1 MAEQKVSLNLLGLP
15 ISLRFKR
22 MKYARIRI
30 NKDCEISVSV
40 PRSYTAAQAKDF
52 ILKHESWIRQ
62 TLERLRS
69 KLLAS
74 DQVRI
79 LGKIYKLK
87 FSREVELGT
96 NCGADESLGES
107 GARDC
112 VNWANGDAGDDAG
125 GVNSAHLQS
134 SAGISGSGGDGDDVS
149 GSANNAMGDMGD
161 GACGGTGSEILKFHS
176 GERTSQSS
184 AAGENLKFDLPGNAA
199 QGLAQQSEMRQG
211 GGFINIAVQNG
222 AADADL
228 KFNLARE
235 DASLE
240 GGENLK
246 FNPNALG
253 ARGQNLNRDGAQNLA
268 GEEFFK
274 SSRIQT
280 EALEQNGGEQSCS
293 ENLKFHLGGRV
304 PQSND
309 ASKFNSAS
317 SGEILKFD
325 PAAKGEILKFKPIAG
340 DGISNFKPAVSGEIS
355 NFSSVV
361 GEGIPLMS
369 ERISKSAS
377 KNVPQN
383 VAQSAQAADIERDEP
398 DFTIKNFIQSS
409 KFKDKIFVSGGAIF
423 CESEGEFAAF
433 KKAFALE
440 LYLRYI
446 EKFSPRIGRKIAR
459 VRVRTMQ
466 TRWGSCNHA
475 KGYLNFS
482 LSLIERDPR
491 FVEYVVLHEL
501 AHLIHANH
509 GADFYAL
516 IAQIMP
522 DFRERIKLGK
532 G

>member
-30 NKDCEISVSV
+30 SKDCEISVSV

-62 TLERLRS
+62 TLARLRS

-87 FSREVELGT
+87 FSREAELGT
-96 NCGADESLGES
+96 NCGASEVSNDSARSCVDDGASS
-107 GARDC
+107 GA
-112 VNWANGDAGDDAG
+112 G
-125 GVNSAHLQS
+125 GANSAHLQS
-134 SAGISGSGGDGDDVS
+134 GADISDGGDVS
-149 GSANNAMGDMGD
+149 GSANNGG
-161 GACGGTGSEILKFHS
+161 GACGGTGSGILKFHS
-176 GERTSQSS
+176 GERTSQSG
-184 AAGENLKFDLPGNAA
+184 AAGEDLKFNLPVDAA
-199 QGLAQQSEMRQG
+199 QGLAQQGKIRQS
-211 GGFINIAVQNG
+211 GGFIDTASQNG
-222 AADADL
+222 VADADL
-228 KFNLARE
+228 EFNLAQE
-235 DASLE
+235 SLSLE
-240 GGENLK
+240 SSKNFK
-246 FNPNALG
+246 FNPNTLG
-253 ARGQNLNRDGAQNLA
+253 TRGQNLNCDSAQNLA
-268 GEEFFK
+268 GEGFLK
-274 SSRIQT
+274 SSRIRT
-280 EALEQNGGEQSCS
+280 EELEQNGGEQSCG
-293 ENLKFHLGGRV
+293 K
-304 PQSND
+304 
-309 ASKFNSAS
+309 
-317 SGEILKFD
+317 ILKFN
-325 PAAKGEILKFKPIAG
+325 PAARDGIVKFKPVAGEEILKFKPAE
-340 DGISNFKPAVSGEIS
+340 SGEIS
-355 NFSSVV
+355 NFSFNTS
-361 GEGIPLMS
+361 EEIPLIS
-369 ERISKSAS
+369 EKISKSAS
-377 KNVPQN
+377 ENVPQN
-383 VAQSAQAADIERDEP
+383 VAQSAQAVAIEHDEP

-423 CESEGEFAAF
+423 CESEGEFAVF

-459 VRVRTMQ
+459 VRVRKMQ

-522 DFRERIKLGK
+522 DFRARIKLGK

>member
-1 MAEQKVSLNLLGLP
+1 MAEQKVSLNLLDLP

-30 NKDCEISVSV
+30 NKECEISVSV

-62 TLERLRS
+62 TLARLRS

-74 DQVRI
+74 DEVRI

-96 NCGADESLGES
+96 NCGASKNLGD
-107 GARDC
+107 GDAQGC
-112 VNWANGDAGDDAG
+112 VNWANGDASSGAG

-134 SAGISGSGGDGDDVS
+134 SAGISGSGGDVR
-149 GSANNAMGDMGD
+149 GSANNGTGGMNY
-161 GACGGTGSEILKFHS
+161 GAGGGTASEILKFHS
-176 GERTSQSS
+176 GGHTSQNG
-184 AAGENLKFDLPGNAA
+184 AASENLKFNLPVDAA
-199 QGLAQQSEMRQG
+199 QGLAQQSKVRQSG
-211 GGFINIAVQNG
+211 VFIDTAEQNV
-222 AADADL
+222 
-228 KFNLARE
+228 FE
-235 DASLE
+235 QSC
-240 GGENLK
+240 GENLK
-246 FNPNALG
+246 LHSDGCAP
-253 ARGQNLNRDGAQNLA
+253 QNDDA
-268 GEEFFK
+268 G
-274 SSRIQT
+274 
-280 EALEQNGGEQSCS
+280 
-293 ENLKFHLGGRV
+293 
-304 PQSND
+304 
-309 ASKFNSAS
+309 KFNSTS
-317 SGEILKFD
+317 SGEISKFN
-325 PAAKGEILKFKPIAG
+325 PAARDEISKFKPA
-340 DGISNFKPAVSGEIS
+340 ASGEIS
-355 NFSSVV
+355 NFSSVAS
-361 GEGIPLMS
+361 EEIPLMS
-369 ERISKSAS
+369 EKISKSAS
-377 KNVPQN
+377 ENVPQN
-383 VAQSAQAADIERDEP
+383 VAQSAQAAERDEP

-409 KFKDKIFVSGGAIF
+409 KFKDKIFVSEGAIF

-459 VRVRTMQ
+459 VRVRKMQ

-501 AHLIHANH
+501 AHLVHANH

-516 IAQIMP
+516 ITQIMP
-522 DFRERIKLGK
+522 DFRARIKLGK

>member
-30 NKDCEISVSV
+30 SKDCEISVSV

-74 DQVRI
+74 DEVRI

-87 FSREVELGT
+87 FSREAELNA
-96 NCGADESLGES
+96 NCGANEVLCNDS
-107 GARDC
+107 ARSRAD
-112 VNWANGDAGDDAG
+112 DDASDG
-125 GVNSAHLQS
+125 A
-134 SAGISGSGGDGDDVS
+134 GGDGGDVG
-149 GSANNAMGDMGD
+149 GSANNSTGGMGD
-161 GACGGTGSEILKFHS
+161 GAGGGAGSGISKFHS
-176 GERTSQSS
+176 GGHTSQSDTAS
-184 AAGENLKFDLPGNAA
+184 EDLKFNLPGDAA
-199 QGLAQQSEMRQG
+199 QGLSQQSEMRQSG
-211 GGFINIAVQNG
+211 VFINTAAQNG

-228 KFNLARE
+228 EFNLARE

-253 ARGQNLNRDGAQNLA
+253 ARGQNLNRGGAQNLA

-274 SSRIQT
+274 SSSIQT
-280 EALEQNGGEQSCS
+280 EVLEQNGVEQS
-293 ENLKFHLGGRV
+293 R
-304 PQSND
+304 
-309 ASKFNSAS
+309 
-317 SGEILKFD
+317 GEILKFHSGGCAPQSSNTGKFNSTSSGKNFKFD
-325 PAAKGEILKFKPIAG
+325 PVARDGILKFKPVTG
-340 DGISNFKPAVSGEIS
+340 EGISKFKPAASGKIL

-361 GEGIPLMS
+361 GEGISVVS
-369 ERISKSAS
+369 EEISKSAS
-377 KNVPQN
+377 ENVPRN
-383 VAQSAQAADIERDEP
+383 VAQGAQAAERDEP

-409 KFKDKIFVSGGAIF
+409 KFKDKIFMSRDAIF
-423 CESEGEFAAF
+423 CESESEFAAF

-440 LYLRYI
+440 LYLHYI
-446 EKFSPRIGRKIAR
+446 AKFSPRIGRKIAR
-459 VRVRTMQ
+459 VRVRKMQ

-522 DFRERIKLGK
+522 DFRTRIKLGK

>member
-30 NKDCEISVSV
+30 NKECEISVSV

-62 TLERLRS
+62 TLARLRS

-87 FSREVELGT
+87 FSREAELGT
-96 NCGADESLGES
+96 NCSANKNLG
-107 GARDC
+107 D
-112 VNWANGDAGDDAG
+112 GDAQGCVG
-125 GVNSAHLQS
+125 SGVNLAHLQS
-134 SAGISGSGGDGDDVS
+134 GAGMGGSGINGGDVS
-149 GSANNAMGDMGD
+149 GSANNATGGMGD

-176 GERTSQSS
+176 GERTSQSG
-184 AAGENLKFDLPGNAA
+184 AAGEDLKFDLLDDAV
-199 QGLAQQSEMRQG
+199 QWLSQQNKIRQS
-211 GGFINIAVQNG
+211 GGFIDTA
-222 AADADL
+222 
-228 KFNLARE
+228 
-235 DASLE
+235 
-240 GGENLK
+240 
-246 FNPNALG
+246 
-253 ARGQNLNRDGAQNLA
+253 AQNV
-268 GEEFFK
+268 F
-274 SSRIQT
+274 
-280 EALEQNGGEQSCS
+280 EQSCG
-293 ENLKFHLGGRV
+293 EILKFHSSRRA
-304 PQSND
+304 PQSRD
-309 ASKFNSAS
+309 AGKFNSAA

-325 PAAKGEILKFKPIAG
+325 PAAGDEISKFKPVAGEEILK
-340 DGISNFKPAVSGEIS
+340 FKPAVSGEIS
-355 NFSSVV
+355 NFSFDT
-361 GEGIPLMS
+361 GEEIPLMS
-369 ERISKSAS
+369 EKISKSAS
-377 KNVPQN
+377 ENVPQN
-383 VAQSAQAADIERDEP
+383 VAQSAQAAERDEP

-409 KFKDKIFVSGGAIF
+409 KFKDKIFVSEGAIF

-459 VRVRTMQ
+459 VRVRKMH

-482 LSLIERDPR
+482 LSLIERDSR

-522 DFRERIKLGK
+522 DFRARIKLGK

>member
-30 NKDCEISVSV
+30 SKDCEISVSV

-62 TLERLRS
+62 TLARLRS

-87 FSREVELGT
+87 FSREAELGT
-96 NCGADESLGES
+96 NCGADESLGDSSVRGCVGS
-107 GARDC
+107 G
-112 VNWANGDAGDDAG
+112 VSHVSG

-134 SAGISGSGGDGDDVS
+134 GAGISDGGDVS
-149 GSANNAMGDMGD
+149 GSANNGTGGMNY
-161 GACGGTGSEILKFHS
+161 GAGGGTASEILKFHS
-176 GERTSQSS
+176 GGHTS
-184 AAGENLKFDLPGNAA
+184 
-199 QGLAQQSEMRQG
+199 
-211 GGFINIAVQNG
+211 QNG
-222 AADADL
+222 AAGEDL
-228 KFNLARE
+228 KFNLAQE
-235 DASLE
+235 SLSLE
-240 GGENLK
+240 SSKNFK

-253 ARGQNLNRDGAQNLA
+253 ARGQNLNRDGAQNLT

-274 SSRIQT
+274 SSCIRT
-280 EALEQNGGEQSCS
+280 EALEQNGGEQSCG
-293 ENLKFHLGGRV
+293 ENLKFHSDGCV
-304 PQSND
+304 SQSSNVG
-309 ASKFNSAS
+309 KFNSAS

-325 PAAKGEILKFKPIAG
+325 PAARDEILKFKPAE
-340 DGISNFKPAVSGEIS
+340 NGEIS
-355 NFSSVV
+355 NFSSAAS
-361 GEGIPLMS
+361 EEIPLMS
-369 ERISKSAS
+369 EKISKSA
-377 KNVPQN
+377 NENAPQN
-383 VAQSAQAADIERDEP
+383 VAQSAQAEECYEP
-398 DFTIKNFIQSS
+398 NFTIKNFIQSS
-409 KFKDKIFVSGGAIF
+409 KFKDKIFMSRDVIF

-459 VRVRTMQ
+459 VRVRKMQ

-482 LSLIERDPR
+482 LSLIERDRR

-516 IAQIMP
+516 IAKIMP
-522 DFRERIKLGK
+522 DFKARIKLGT

>member
-30 NKDCEISVSV
+30 NKECEISVSV
-40 PRSYTAAQAKDF
+40 PRSYTAAQAENF
-52 ILKHESWIRQ
+52 ILKHESWILQ

-87 FSREVELGT
+87 FSREAELGT
-96 NCGADESLGES
+96 NCGANENLGDS
-107 GARDC
+107 GA
-112 VNWANGDAGDDAG
+112 G
-125 GVNSAHLQS
+125 GANSAHLQS
-134 SAGISGSGGDGDDVS
+134 GASIGGSGDDVR
-149 GSANNAMGDMGD
+149 GSANNGTGGMND

-176 GERTSQSS
+176 GERTSQSN
-184 AAGENLKFDLPGNAA
+184 AAGEDLKFNLHGDAV
-199 QGLAQQSEMRQG
+199 QGLAQQSEVRQS
-211 GGFINIAVQNG
+211 GGFI
-222 AADADL
+222 DT
-228 KFNLARE
+228 
-235 DASLE
+235 AS
-240 GGENLK
+240 
-246 FNPNALG
+246 
-253 ARGQNLNRDGAQNLA
+253 
-268 GEEFFK
+268 
-274 SSRIQT
+274 
-280 EALEQNGGEQSCS
+280 QSVRKQS
-293 ENLKFHLGGRV
+293 YGKNLKFHSDGCV
-304 PQSND
+304 SQSSD
-309 ASKFNSAS
+309 AGKFNSAS

-340 DGISNFKPAVSGEIS
+340 EGISKFRPAESGEIS

-361 GEGIPLMS
+361 SEEISVSGEK
-369 ERISKSAS
+369 ISKSAS
-377 KNVPQN
+377 ENVPQN
-383 VAQSAQAADIERDEP
+383 VAQSTQAAEIERDEP
-398 DFTIKNFIQSS
+398 NFTIKNFIQSS

-423 CESEGEFAAF
+423 CESESEFAAF

-440 LYLRYI
+440 LYLRHI

-459 VRVRTMQ
+459 VRVRKMQ

-482 LSLIERDPR
+482 LSLIERDRR
-491 FVEYVVLHEL
+491 FIEYVVLHEL

-522 DFRERIKLGK
+522 DFRARIKLGK

>member
-30 NKDCEISVSV
+30 SKDCEISVSV

-62 TLERLRS
+62 TLERLQS

-87 FSREVELGT
+87 FSREVGLGT
-96 NCGADESLGES
+96 NCGADESLGDS
-107 GARDC
+107 SARGC
-112 VNWANGDAGDDAG
+112 VNWANGDASSGAG

-134 SAGISGSGGDGDDVS
+134 GTNISSSGVDVS

-161 GACGGTGSEILKFHS
+161 GACGGTGSEISKFHS
-176 GERTSQSS
+176 GGRTSQSGT
-184 AAGENLKFDLPGNAA
+184 AGENLKFDLPGDAA

-211 GGFINIAVQNG
+211 VGFINTAAQNI
-222 AADADL
+222 
-228 KFNLARE
+228 FE
-235 DASLE
+235 QSY
-240 GGENLK
+240 GENLK
-246 FNPNALG
+246 FHS
-253 ARGQNLNRDGAQNLA
+253 D
-268 GEEFFK
+268 
-274 SSRIQT
+274 
-280 EALEQNGGEQSCS
+280 
-293 ENLKFHLGGRV
+293 GRV
-304 PQSND
+304 SQSSD
-309 ASKFNSAS
+309 AGKFNFAA

-325 PAAKGEILKFKPIAG
+325 PTARGGNLKFKPVAG
-340 DGISNFKPAVSGEIS
+340 EGISKFKPAESGEIL
-355 NFSSVV
+355 NFNSVV
-361 GEGIPLMS
+361 GEGISVVS
-369 ERISKSAS
+369 EEISKAAS
-377 KNVPQN
+377 ENVPQN

-398 DFTIKNFIQSS
+398 DFIIKNFIQSS
-409 KFKDKIFVSGGAIF
+409 KFKDKIFMSRDAIF

-446 EKFSPRIGRKIAR
+446 AKFSPRIGRKIAR
-459 VRVRTMQ
+459 VRVRKMQ

-522 DFRERIKLGK
+522 DFRARIKLGK

>member
-30 NKDCEISVSV
+30 SKDCEISVSV
-40 PRSYTAAQAKDF
+40 PHSYTAAQAKDF

-79 LGKIYKLK
+79 LGKIYNLK
-87 FSREVELGT
+87 FSREAELGT
-96 NCGADESLGES
+96 NCGANENLDNG
-107 GARDC
+107 GTQGC
-112 VNWANGDAGDDAG
+112 VG
-125 GVNSAHLQS
+125 S
-134 SAGISGSGGDGDDVS
+134 SGGDG
-149 GSANNAMGDMGD
+149 G
-161 GACGGTGSEILKFHS
+161 GACGGANNTIGSMNDDADGDMGGEILKFHS

-184 AAGENLKFDLPGNAA
+184 VVGDNLKFNLPDNAA
-199 QGLAQQSEMRQG
+199 QGLAQQSKMRQS
-211 GGFINIAVQNG
+211 GGFINTAAQNG

-228 KFNLARE
+228 EFNLARE

-246 FNPNALG
+246 FHSNALG
-253 ARGQNLNRDGAQNLA
+253 ARGQNLNRSGAQNLA
-268 GEEFFK
+268 GDGFFK
-274 SSRIQT
+274 SSRIRT
-280 EALEQNGGEQSCS
+280 EALEQNGVEQSCG
-293 ENLKFHLGGRV
+293 EILKFHSGGCV
-304 PQSND
+304 SQSSD
-309 ASKFNSAS
+309 AGKFNSAS
-317 SGEILKFD
+317 SDEILKFN
-325 PAAKGEILKFKPIAG
+325 PAARDGILKFKPIAG
-340 DGISNFKPAVSGEIS
+340 EGISNFKPFASGEIL

-361 GEGIPLMS
+361 GEGIS
-369 ERISKSAS
+369 VVGEEISKAAS
-377 KNVPQN
+377 ENVPQN
-383 VAQSAQAADIERDEP
+383 VAQSAQAAECDEP

-409 KFKDKIFVSGGAIF
+409 KFKDKIFMSRDAIF
-423 CESEGEFAAF
+423 CESEGEFATF

-440 LYLRYI
+440 IYLRYI
-446 EKFSPRIGRKIAR
+446 AKFSPRIGRKIAR
-459 VRVRTMQ
+459 VRVRKMQ

-522 DFRERIKLGK
+522 DFRARIKLGK

>member
-30 NKDCEISVSV
+30 SKDCEISVSV
-40 PRSYTAAQAKDF
+40 PRSYTAAQAESF

-87 FSREVELGT
+87 FSREGGLGT
-96 NCGADESLGES
+96 NCGASKVLCNDSAQS
-107 GARDC
+107 R
-112 VNWANGDAGDDAG
+112 VNDDASNDAG

-134 SAGISGSGGDGDDVS
+134 GADISGSGVNVS
-149 GSANNAMGDMGD
+149 GNANNAAGGMND
-161 GACGGTGSEILKFHS
+161 GAGGAMESEILKFHS
-176 GERTSQSS
+176 GGRTLQSD
-184 AAGENLKFDLPGNAA
+184 AASENLKFNLPGDAA
-199 QGLAQQSEMRQG
+199 QGLAQQSEMRQS
-211 GGFINIAVQNG
+211 GGFIDTGSQNVRKQSCG
-222 AADADL
+222 EIL
-228 KFNLARE
+228 KFN
-235 DASLE
+235 S
-240 GGENLK
+240 
-246 FNPNALG
+246 
-253 ARGQNLNRDGAQNLA
+253 DGY
-268 GEEFFK
+268 
-274 SSRIQT
+274 I
-280 EALEQNGGEQSCS
+280 
-293 ENLKFHLGGRV
+293 
-304 PQSND
+304 PQSSD
-309 ASKFNSAS
+309 AGKFNSAAS
-317 SGEILKFD
+317 REILKFD
-325 PAAKGEILKFKPIAG
+325 PATKGEILKFKLIAG
-340 DGISNFKPAVSGEIS
+340 EEISNFRPAASGEIS
-355 NFSSVV
+355 NFSSVAS
-361 GEGIPLMS
+361 EEIPLMS
-369 ERISKSAS
+369 EKISKSAS
-377 KNVPQN
+377 ENVPQN
-383 VAQSAQAADIERDEP
+383 VAQSAQAEEPDEP

-409 KFKDKIFVSGGAIF
+409 KFKDKIFMSRDVIF

-446 EKFSPRIGRKIAR
+446 EKFSPRIDRKIAR
-459 VRVRTMQ
+459 VRVRKMQ

-482 LSLIERDPR
+482 LSLIERDRR

-522 DFRERIKLGK
+522 DFRARIKLGK

>member
-30 NKDCEISVSV
+30 SKDCEISVSV

-62 TLERLRS
+62 TLARLQS

-74 DQVRI
+74 DEVRI

-87 FSREVELGT
+87 FSREVGLGA
-96 NCGADESLGES
+96 NCGANKNLDNG
-107 GARDC
+107 GAGGGVD
-112 VNWANGDAGDDAG
+112 DDANSHTG
-125 GVNSAHLQS
+125 SVNSAHLQS
-134 SAGISGSGGDGDDVS
+134 GAGISGNGVDGSDVS
-149 GSANNAMGDMGD
+149 GSANNSMGGMND
-161 GACGGTGSEILKFHS
+161 GADGAAGNEILKFHS
-176 GERTSQSS
+176 GGHTSQSG
-184 AAGENLKFDLPGNAA
+184 AASENLKFDLPGDAA
-199 QGLAQQSEMRQG
+199 QGLAQQSAMRQSG
-211 GGFINIAVQNG
+211 GLVDV
-222 AADADL
+222 AAQKGD
-228 KFNLARE
+228 
-235 DASLE
+235 
-240 GGENLK
+240 
-246 FNPNALG
+246 
-253 ARGQNLNRDGAQNLA
+253 
-268 GEEFFK
+268 
-274 SSRIQT
+274 
-280 EALEQNGGEQSCS
+280 EQSCG
-293 ENLKFHLGGRV
+293 EILKFHSSGCAPQGG
-304 PQSND
+304 D
-309 ASKFNSAS
+309 TGKFNSAS
-317 SGEILKFD
+317 SGEILKFN
-325 PAAKGEILKFKPIAG
+325 PAAREGILKFKPIAG
-340 DGISNFKPAVSGEIS
+340 EEISNFKPAASGEIL

-361 GEGIPLMS
+361 GEKISVAS
-369 ERISKSAS
+369 EISKSAS
-377 KNVPQN
+377 ENALQN
-383 VAQSAQAADIERDEP
+383 VAQGAQAAERDEP
-398 DFTIKNFIQSS
+398 NFTIKNFIQSS

-459 VRVRTMQ
+459 VRVRKMQ

-482 LSLIERDPR
+482 LSLIERDLR

-522 DFRERIKLGK
+522 DFRARIKLSK

>member
-30 NKDCEISVSV
+30 SKDCEISVSV

-62 TLERLRS
+62 TLERLQS

-96 NCGADESLGES
+96 NCGANESLGDS
-107 GARDC
+107 SVRDC
-112 VNWANGDAGDDAG
+112 VGSSVSRARG
-125 GVNSAHLQS
+125 GINLAHLQS
-134 SAGISGSGGDGDDVS
+134 GAGISSSGGDGRNVR
-149 GSANNAMGDMGD
+149 GSANNAVGGMDD
-161 GACGGTGSEILKFHS
+161 GADGGTASEILKFHS
-176 GERTSQSS
+176 GERTSQSG
-184 AAGENLKFDLPGNAA
+184 AAGENLKFNLPDDVA

-211 GGFINIAVQNG
+211 GGFINTAAQNV
-222 AADADL
+222 
-228 KFNLARE
+228 FE
-235 DASLE
+235 QSC
-240 GGENLK
+240 GENLK
-246 FNPNALG
+246 FQSDGCAP
-253 ARGQNLNRDGAQNLA
+253 QNDDA
-268 GEEFFK
+268 G
-274 SSRIQT
+274 
-280 EALEQNGGEQSCS
+280 
-293 ENLKFHLGGRV
+293 
-304 PQSND
+304 
-309 ASKFNSAS
+309 KFNSTS
-317 SGEILKFD
+317 SDEILKFN
-325 PAAKGEILKFKPIAG
+325 PAARDGISKFKPVAG
-340 DGISNFKPAVSGEIS
+340 EGISNFKPAASGEIS
-355 NFSSVV
+355 NFSSVA
-361 GEGIPLMS
+361 GEEISVAS
-369 ERISKSAS
+369 EKISKSAS
-377 KNVPQN
+377 ENAPQN
-383 VAQSAQAADIERDEP
+383 VAQSAQAAERDEP

-409 KFKDKIFVSGGAIF
+409 KFKDKIFVSEGTIF
-423 CESEGEFAAF
+423 CESESEFAAF

-446 EKFSPRIGRKIAR
+446 AKLSPQIGRKIAR
-459 VRVRTMQ
+459 VRVRKMQ

-522 DFRERIKLGK
+522 DFRARIKLGK

>member
-30 NKDCEISVSV
+30 SKDCEISVSV

-62 TLERLRS
+62 TLTRLRS

-112 VNWANGDAGDDAG
+112 VDDDASSGAG

-134 SAGISGSGGDGDDVS
+134 GAGISGSGGDGGDVG
-149 GSANNAMGDMGD
+149 GSA
-161 GACGGTGSEILKFHS
+161 GSEILKFHP
-176 GERTSQSS
+176 GERTSQSG
-184 AAGENLKFDLPGNAA
+184 AAGEDLKFDLPDDAA
-199 QGLAQQSEMRQG
+199 QGLAQQSKIRQG
-211 GGFINIAVQNG
+211 GGFINTAAQNV
-222 AADADL
+222 
-228 KFNLARE
+228 FE
-235 DASLE
+235 QSC
-240 GGENLK
+240 GENLK
-246 FNPNALG
+246 FHSNALG

-268 GEEFFK
+268 GEGFLK
-274 SSRIQT
+274 SSCIQT
-280 EALEQNGGEQSCS
+280 EALEQNGVEQSCG
-293 ENLKFHLGGRV
+293 ENLKF
-304 PQSND
+304 N
-309 ASKFNSAS
+309 
-317 SGEILKFD
+317 
-325 PAAKGEILKFKPIAG
+325 PAAGDGILKFKP
-340 DGISNFKPAVSGEIS
+340 AV
-355 NFSSVV
+355 N
-361 GEGIPLMS
+361 EGT
-369 ERISKSAS
+369 SKSAS
-377 KNVPQN
+377 ENVSQN
-383 VAQSAQAADIERDEP
+383 VAQGAQAAERDEP

-409 KFKDKIFVSGGAIF
+409 KFKDKIFMSRDVIF

-446 EKFSPRIGRKIAR
+446 EKFSPRIDRKIAR
-459 VRVRTMQ
+459 VRVRKMQ

-522 DFRERIKLGK
+522 DFRARIKLGK

>member
-30 NKDCEISVSV
+30 SKDCEISVSV

-62 TLERLRS
+62 TLARLRS

-74 DQVRI
+74 DEIRI

-87 FSREVELGT
+87 FSREVALGT
-96 NCGADESLGES
+96 NCGASKNLGD
-107 GARDC
+107 GGVQGC
-112 VNWANGDAGDDAG
+112 VDDDASDGAG

-134 SAGISGSGGDGDDVS
+134 GAGGVNSAHLQSGADISGSGGDVS
-149 GSANNAMGDMGD
+149 GSANNATGGMNDGADGDMG
-161 GACGGTGSEILKFHS
+161 GEILKFHS

-184 AAGENLKFDLPGNAA
+184 AAGEDLKFDLPDDAA
-199 QGLAQQSEMRQG
+199 QGLAQQSAMRQSS
-211 GGFINIAVQNG
+211 GFIDTA
-222 AADADL
+222 
-228 KFNLARE
+228 
-235 DASLE
+235 
-240 GGENLK
+240 
-246 FNPNALG
+246 
-253 ARGQNLNRDGAQNLA
+253 AQNV
-268 GEEFFK
+268 F
-274 SSRIQT
+274 
-280 EALEQNGGEQSCS
+280 EQSCG
-293 ENLKFHLGGRV
+293 EIFKFHSDGCA
-304 PQSND
+304 PQSDD
-309 ASKFNSAS
+309 AGKFNSAA
-317 SGEILKFD
+317 SGEILKFN
-325 PAAKGEILKFKPIAG
+325 PAAGDEISKFKPVAGEEILK
-340 DGISNFKPAVSGEIS
+340 FKPAVSGEIS
-355 NFSSVV
+355 NFSFDTS
-361 GEGIPLMS
+361 EEIPLMS
-369 ERISKSAS
+369 EKISKSAS
-377 KNVPQN
+377 ENVPQN
-383 VAQSAQAADIERDEP
+383 VAQSAQAAERDEP
-398 DFTIKNFIQSS
+398 DFTIKNFIRSS
-409 KFKDKIFVSGGAIF
+409 KFKDKIFMSRGVIF

-446 EKFSPRIGRKIAR
+446 AKFSPRIGRKIAR
-459 VRVRTMQ
+459 VRVRKMQ

-522 DFRERIKLGK
+522 DFRARIKLGK

>member
-1 MAEQKVSLNLLGLP
+1 MAEQKVSLNLLDLP

-30 NKDCEISVSV
+30 SKDCEISVSV

-52 ILKHESWIRQ
+52 ILKHESWIRR
-62 TLERLRS
+62 TLARLRS

-87 FSREVELGT
+87 FSREAELDA
-96 NCGADESLGES
+96 NCGANKNLDNG
-107 GARDC
+107 GTQGC
-112 VNWANGDAGDDAG
+112 VNWANGDANSDAS

-134 SAGISGSGGDGDDVS
+134 GAGIGGSGGDAS
-149 GSANNAMGDMGD
+149 SSANNGTGGMNY
-161 GACGGTGSEILKFHS
+161 GAGGGTASEILKFHS
-176 GERTSQSS
+176 GEHTSQSG
-184 AAGENLKFDLPGNAA
+184 AAGEDLKFNLPDDAA
-199 QGLAQQSEMRQG
+199 QGLAQQSKVRQSG
-211 GGFINIAVQNG
+211 EFINTA
-222 AADADL
+222 
-228 KFNLARE
+228 
-235 DASLE
+235 
-240 GGENLK
+240 
-246 FNPNALG
+246 
-253 ARGQNLNRDGAQNLA
+253 AQNVC
-268 GEEFFK
+268 
-274 SSRIQT
+274 
-280 EALEQNGGEQSCS
+280 EQSY
-293 ENLKFHLGGRV
+293 
-304 PQSND
+304 
-309 ASKFNSAS
+309 
-317 SGEILKFD
+317 GEILKFN
-325 PAAKGEILKFKPIAG
+325 PAAGDEISKFKPAA
-340 DGISNFKPAVSGEIS
+340 NGEIS
-355 NFSSVV
+355 NFDSVV
-361 GEGIPLMS
+361 GEGISVAS
-369 ERISKSAS
+369 EKTSKSAS
-377 KNVPQN
+377 ENAPQN
-383 VAQSAQAADIERDEP
+383 VAQSAQAAERDEP

-446 EKFSPRIGRKIAR
+446 AKFSPRIGRKIAR
-459 VRVRTMQ
+459 VRVRKMQ

-491 FVEYVVLHEL
+491 FVEYVVMHEL

-516 IAQIMP
+516 IAQIMS
-522 DFRERIKLGK
+522 DFRARIKLGK

>member
-30 NKDCEISVSV
+30 SKDCEISVSV

-87 FSREVELGT
+87 FNREAELGT
-96 NCGADESLGES
+96 NCGASKNLDDG

-112 VNWANGDAGDDAG
+112 VGSGVSHVRGGAG

-134 SAGISGSGGDGDDVS
+134 GADISGSGVNGGDVS
-149 GSANNAMGDMGD
+149 GSA
-161 GACGGTGSEILKFHS
+161 GSEILKFHP
-176 GERTSQSS
+176 GERTSQSDTAS
-184 AAGENLKFDLPGNAA
+184 EDLKFNLPGDAA

-211 GGFINIAVQNG
+211 VGFINTA
-222 AADADL
+222 
-228 KFNLARE
+228 
-235 DASLE
+235 
-240 GGENLK
+240 
-246 FNPNALG
+246 
-253 ARGQNLNRDGAQNLA
+253 AQNV
-268 GEEFFK
+268 F
-274 SSRIQT
+274 
-280 EALEQNGGEQSCS
+280 EQSCG
-293 ENLKFHLGGRV
+293 EIFKFHSDGCA
-304 PQSND
+304 PQND
-309 ASKFNSAS
+309 DAGKFNSTS

-325 PAAKGEILKFKPIAG
+325 PAA
-340 DGISNFKPAVSGEIS
+340 SGEIS
-355 NFSSVV
+355 NFSSAVS
-361 GEGIPLMS
+361 EEIPLMS
-369 ERISKSAS
+369 EKISKSAS
-377 KNVPQN
+377 ENVPQN
-383 VAQSAQAADIERDEP
+383 VAQSTQAAEIERDEP

-409 KFKDKIFVSGGAIF
+409 KFKDKIFVSEGAIF

-459 VRVRTMQ
+459 VRVRKMH

-482 LSLIERDPR
+482 LSLIERDSR

-522 DFRERIKLGK
+522 DFRARIKLGK

>member
-30 NKDCEISVSV
+30 SKDCEISVSV
-40 PRSYTAAQAKDF
+40 PRSYTAAQAENF
-52 ILKHESWIRQ
+52 ILKHESWILQ
-62 TLERLRS
+62 TLERLQS

-96 NCGADESLGES
+96 NCDADESLGDS
-107 GARDC
+107 SVRGC
-112 VNWANGDAGDDAG
+112 VNWANGDASSGTG

-134 SAGISGSGGDGDDVS
+134 GTDISGNGVNVDGN
-149 GSANNAMGDMGD
+149 ANNAAGGMNN
-161 GACGGTGSEILKFHS
+161 GAGGGAGSEILKFHS
-176 GERTSQSS
+176 GEHTSQSG
-184 AAGENLKFDLPGNAA
+184 AADEDFKFDLPDDAA
-199 QGLAQQSEMRQG
+199 QGLAQQSEMRQSS
-211 GGFINIAVQNG
+211 GFIDTAAQNG

-235 DASLE
+235 DANLE
-240 GGENLK
+240 SGEILK

-253 ARGQNLNRDGAQNLA
+253 TRGQNLNRGGAQNLA
-268 GEEFFK
+268 GDGFFK
-274 SSRIQT
+274 SSHIRT
-280 EALEQNGGEQSCS
+280 EALEQNGGGLVDAAAQNVFKQSCG
-293 ENLKFHLGGRV
+293 ENLKFHSDGCI
-304 PQSND
+304 PQSSD
-309 ASKFNSAS
+309 AGKFNSAS
-317 SGEILKFD
+317 SD
-325 PAAKGEILKFKPIAG
+325 EILKFKPIAG
-340 DGISNFKPAVSGEIS
+340 EGISVAREK
-355 NFSSVV
+355 
-361 GEGIPLMS
+361 
-369 ERISKSAS
+369 ISKSAS
-377 KNVPQN
+377 ENVPQN
-383 VAQSAQAADIERDEP
+383 VAQGAQAAEHDEP

-409 KFKDKIFVSGGAIF
+409 KFKDKIFMSQDAIF

-440 LYLRYI
+440 LYLHYI
-446 EKFSPRIGRKIAR
+446 SKLSPRIGRKIAR
-459 VRVRTMQ
+459 VRVRKMQ

-522 DFRERIKLGK
+522 DFRARIKLGK

>member
-30 NKDCEISVSV
+30 NKECEISVSV
-40 PRSYTAAQAKDF
+40 PRSYTVTQAKDF

-62 TLERLRS
+62 TLARLRS

-87 FSREVELGT
+87 FSREAELDA
-96 NCGADESLGES
+96 NCGANKNLDNG
-107 GARDC
+107 GTQGC
-112 VNWANGDAGDDAG
+112 TNWANGDANSGAG

-134 SAGISGSGGDGDDVS
+134 GAGSDVS
-149 GSANNAMGDMGD
+149 GSANNGAGGMND
-161 GACGGTGSEILKFHS
+161 GAGSEILKFHS
-176 GERTSQSS
+176 GECASQNGTASD
-184 AAGENLKFDLPGNAA
+184 NLKFNLPDDAA
-199 QGLAQQSEMRQG
+199 QGLAQQSAMRQS
-211 GGFINIAVQNG
+211 GGFINTATQNV
-222 AADADL
+222 
-228 KFNLARE
+228 R
-235 DASLE
+235 
-240 GGENLK
+240 
-246 FNPNALG
+246 
-253 ARGQNLNRDGAQNLA
+253 
-268 GEEFFK
+268 
-274 SSRIQT
+274 
-280 EALEQNGGEQSCS
+280 EQSCG
-293 ENLKFHLGGRV
+293 EILKFHSDGCA
-304 PQSND
+304 PQSDD
-309 ASKFNSAS
+309 AGKFNSTAR
-317 SGEILKFD
+317 GGILKFD
-325 PAAKGEILKFKPIAG
+325 PAAGDEISKFKPAA
-340 DGISNFKPAVSGEIS
+340 NGEIS
-355 NFSSVV
+355 NFSSIV
-361 GEGIPLMS
+361 GEGISVAS
-369 ERISKSAS
+369 EKTSKSAS
-377 KNVPQN
+377 ENAPQN
-383 VAQSAQAADIERDEP
+383 VAQSAQAEERDEP

-409 KFKDKIFVSGGAIF
+409 KFKDKIFMSRDVIF

-459 VRVRTMQ
+459 VRVRKMQ

-522 DFRERIKLGK
+522 DFRARIKLGK

>member
-30 NKDCEISVSV
+30 SKDCEISVSV

-62 TLERLRS
+62 TLARLRS

-74 DQVRI
+74 DKVRI

-87 FSREVELGT
+87 FSREAELGT
-96 NCGADESLGES
+96 NCGADGSLGDS
-107 GARDC
+107 GVRDY
-112 VNWANGDAGDDAG
+112 VDDGAG
-125 GVNSAHLQS
+125 GVHSAHLQS
-134 SAGISGSGGDGDDVS
+134 GAGIGGSGVNGGDVS
-149 GSANNAMGDMGD
+149 GSANNAMNGMNDSAD
-161 GACGGTGSEILKFHS
+161 GGTGSEILKFHS
-176 GERTSQSS
+176 GEHTSQSS
-184 AAGENLKFDLPGNAA
+184 VAGEDLKFNLPVDAA
-199 QGLAQQSEMRQG
+199 QGLAQQNAMRQSG
-211 GGFINIAVQNG
+211 EFINTA
-222 AADADL
+222 
-228 KFNLARE
+228 
-235 DASLE
+235 
-240 GGENLK
+240 
-246 FNPNALG
+246 
-253 ARGQNLNRDGAQNLA
+253 AQNV
-268 GEEFFK
+268 
-274 SSRIQT
+274 R
-280 EALEQNGGEQSCS
+280 EQSCG
-293 ENLKFHLGGRV
+293 EILKFHSDGCA
-304 PQSND
+304 PQSDD
-309 ASKFNSAS
+309 AGKFNSAAS
-317 SGEILKFD
+317 DQILKFD
-325 PAAKGEILKFKPIAG
+325 PAARDGILKFKPIAG
-340 DGISNFKPAVSGEIS
+340 EGISKFKPAV
-355 NFSSVV
+355 N
-361 GEGIPLMS
+361 
-369 ERISKSAS
+369 ERTSKSAS
-377 KNVPQN
+377 ENASQN
-383 VAQSAQAADIERDEP
+383 VAQSAQAAAIEHDEP
-398 DFTIKNFIQSS
+398 DFIIKNFIQSS
-409 KFKDKIFVSGGAIF
+409 KFKDKIFMSRDAIF

-459 VRVRTMQ
+459 VRVRKMQ

-522 DFRERIKLGK
+522 DFRARIKLGK

>member
-15 ISLRFKR
+15 ISLRFKQ

-30 NKDCEISVSV
+30 SKDCEISVSV
-40 PRSYTAAQAKDF
+40 PRSYTAAQAENF

-62 TLERLRS
+62 TLARLQS

-96 NCGADESLGES
+96 KCGANESLGDS
-107 GARDC
+107 SVRGC
-112 VNWANGDAGDDAG
+112 MNWANGDASSGAG

-134 SAGISGSGGDGDDVS
+134 GADISGSGGDVS
-149 GSANNAMGDMGD
+149 GSANNGTGGMND
-161 GACGGTGSEILKFHS
+161 GAGGGTASEILKFHS
-176 GERTSQSS
+176 GGHTSQNG
-184 AAGENLKFDLPGNAA
+184 AASENLKFDLPGDAA
-199 QGLAQQSEMRQG
+199 QGLAQQSGVRQS
-211 GGFINIAVQNG
+211 GGFIDTA
-222 AADADL
+222 
-228 KFNLARE
+228 
-235 DASLE
+235 
-240 GGENLK
+240 
-246 FNPNALG
+246 
-253 ARGQNLNRDGAQNLA
+253 AQNV
-268 GEEFFK
+268 F
-274 SSRIQT
+274 
-280 EALEQNGGEQSCS
+280 EQSCG
-293 ENLKFHLGGRV
+293 EIFKFHSDGCA
-304 PQSND
+304 PQSRD
-309 ASKFNSAS
+309 VGKFN
-317 SGEILKFD
+317 F
-325 PAAKGEILKFKPIAG
+325 AA
-340 DGISNFKPAVSGEIS
+340 SGEIS
-355 NFSSVV
+355 NFSFDTS
-361 GEGIPLMS
+361 EEIPLMS
-369 ERISKSAS
+369 EKISKSAS
-377 KNVPQN
+377 ENAPQN
-383 VAQSAQAADIERDEP
+383 VAQSAQAEERDEP

-409 KFKDKIFVSGGAIF
+409 KFKDKIFMSRGVIF

-459 VRVRTMQ
+459 VRVRKMQ

-482 LSLIERDPR
+482 LSLIERDSR
-491 FVEYVVLHEL
+491 FVEYVMLHEL

-522 DFRERIKLGK
+522 DFRARIKLGK

>member
-1 MAEQKVSLNLLGLP
+1 MAEQKVSLNLLGLS

-30 NKDCEISVSV
+30 NKECEISVSV
-40 PRSYTAAQAKDF
+40 PRSYTAAQAESF

-62 TLERLRS
+62 TLERLQS

-87 FSREVELGT
+87 FSREVELST
-96 NCGADESLGES
+96 NCGASKNLDNGD
-107 GARDC
+107 ARGC
-112 VNWANGDAGDDAG
+112 MNWANGDTSSGAG
-125 GVNSAHLQS
+125 GINLAHLQS
-134 SAGISGSGGDGDDVS
+134 GAGMGGSGVDVS
-149 GSANNAMGDMGD
+149 GSANNTMGSMNDDAD
-161 GACGGTGSEILKFHS
+161 GGMGSEILKFHS
-176 GERTSQSS
+176 GERTSQSDT
-184 AAGENLKFDLPGNAA
+184 AGEDLKFDLPDDAV
-199 QGLAQQSEMRQG
+199 QGLAQQSKMRQS
-211 GGFINIAVQNG
+211 GGFIDTAVQNG
-222 AADADL
+222 ATDADL
-228 KFNLARE
+228 EFNLARE

-253 ARGQNLNRDGAQNLA
+253 ARGQNLNRGGAQNLA

-280 EALEQNGGEQSCS
+280 EALEQNGGEQSCG
-293 ENLKFHLGGRV
+293 ENLKF
-304 PQSND
+304 N
-309 ASKFNSAS
+309 
-317 SGEILKFD
+317 
-325 PAAKGEILKFKPIAG
+325 PATRGKILKFKPVAG
-340 DGISNFKPAVSGEIS
+340 EGISNFKPAASGEIL

-361 GEGIPLMS
+361 GEEISVAS
-369 ERISKSAS
+369 EKTSKSAS
-377 KNVPQN
+377 ENAPQN
-383 VAQSAQAADIERDEP
+383 AAQSAQAAERDEP

-409 KFKDKIFVSGGAIF
+409 KFKDKIFMSRDAIF

-440 LYLRYI
+440 IYLRYI
-446 EKFSPRIGRKIAR
+446 AKLSPRIGRKIAR
-459 VRVRTMQ
+459 VRVRKMQ

-522 DFRERIKLGK
+522 DFRARIKLGK

>member
-15 ISLRFKR
+15 IGLRFKR

-30 NKDCEISVSV
+30 SKDCEISVSV

-62 TLERLRS
+62 TLARLQS

-74 DQVRI
+74 DEVRI

-87 FSREVELGT
+87 FSREAELGT
-96 NCGADESLGES
+96 NCGANESLGDG
-107 GARDC
+107 GAGGGVD
-112 VNWANGDAGDDAG
+112 GDANSDAG

-134 SAGISGSGGDGDDVS
+134 GAGISGNGVDGGDVS
-149 GSANNAMGDMGD
+149 GSANNATGGMND
-161 GACGGTGSEILKFHS
+161 GVGSGTASEILKFHS
-176 GERTSQSS
+176 GGHTSQNG
-184 AAGENLKFDLPGNAA
+184 AASENLKFDLPGDAA
-199 QGLAQQSEMRQG
+199 QGLAQQSGVRQSG
-211 GGFINIAVQNG
+211 EFINT
-222 AADADL
+222 
-228 KFNLARE
+228 
-235 DASLE
+235 ASQSVRKQSC
-240 GGENLK
+240 GENLK
-246 FNPNALG
+246 LH
-253 ARGQNLNRDGAQNLA
+253 
-268 GEEFFK
+268 
-274 SSRIQT
+274 SS
-280 EALEQNGGEQSCS
+280 
-293 ENLKFHLGGRV
+293 GRA
-304 PQSND
+304 PQSRD
-309 ASKFNSAS
+309 AGKFNSAAS
-317 SGEILKFD
+317 DQILKFD
-325 PAAKGEILKFKPIAG
+325 PAAGDEISKFKPIAG
-340 DGISNFKPAVSGEIS
+340 EEISNFKPAASGEILNFSSVASGEIS
-355 NFSSVV
+355 VA
-361 GEGIPLMS
+361 S
-369 ERISKSAS
+369 EKISKSAS
-377 KNVPQN
+377 ENTPQN
-383 VAQSAQAADIERDEP
+383 VAQSVQAAERDEP

-459 VRVRTMQ
+459 VRVRKMQ

-509 GADFYAL
+509 GTDFYAL

-522 DFRERIKLGK
+522 DFRARIKLGK

>member
-30 NKDCEISVSV
+30 SKDCEISVSV

-62 TLERLRS
+62 TLARLRS

-74 DQVRI
+74 DEVRI

-96 NCGADESLGES
+96 NCGANKNLDNG
-107 GARDC
+107 GTQGC
-112 VNWANGDAGDDAG
+112 TNWANGDANSGAG

-134 SAGISGSGGDGDDVS
+134 GAGGDVS
-149 GSANNAMGDMGD
+149 GSANN
-161 GACGGTGSEILKFHS
+161 GAGGGAGSEILKFHS
-176 GERTSQSS
+176 GGRTSQNGTAS
-184 AAGENLKFDLPGNAA
+184 EDLKFNLPSDAV
-199 QGLAQQSEMRQG
+199 QGLAQQSEMRQ
-211 GGFINIAVQNG
+211 
-222 AADADL
+222 
-228 KFNLARE
+228 
-235 DASLE
+235 S
-240 GGENLK
+240 GE
-246 FNPNALG
+246 FTDTA
-253 ARGQNLNRDGAQNLA
+253 AQNV
-268 GEEFFK
+268 
-274 SSRIQT
+274 R
-280 EALEQNGGEQSCS
+280 EQSYG
-293 ENLKFHLGGRV
+293 EILKFHSGGCT
-304 PQSND
+304 PQSDD
-309 ASKFNSAS
+309 AGKFNSAS

-325 PAAKGEILKFKPIAG
+325 PAARDGILKFKPIAG
-340 DGISNFKPAVSGEIS
+340 EEILKFKPAASGEIS
-355 NFSSVV
+355 NFSSVAS
-361 GEGIPLMS
+361 EGIPLMS
-369 ERISKSAS
+369 EEILKSAS
-377 KNVPQN
+377 ENAPQN
-383 VAQSAQAADIERDEP
+383 AAQSAQAAERDEP

-440 LYLRYI
+440 FYLRYI

-459 VRVRTMQ
+459 VRVRKMQ

-522 DFRERIKLGK
+522 DFRARIKLGK

>member
-1 MAEQKVSLNLLGLP
+1 MAEQKVSLNLLDLP

-30 NKDCEISVSV
+30 SKDCEISVSV
-40 PRSYTAAQAKDF
+40 PRSYTAAQAENF

-62 TLERLRS
+62 TLERLQS

-87 FSREVELGT
+87 FSREAELGA
-96 NCGADESLGES
+96 NCGANKNLDNG
-107 GARDC
+107 GTQGC
-112 VNWANGDAGDDAG
+112 VNWANGDANSDAS

-134 SAGISGSGGDGDDVS
+134 GAGISDGGDVS
-149 GSANNAMGDMGD
+149 GSANNGG
-161 GACGGTGSEILKFHS
+161 GACGGTGSGILKFHS
-176 GERTSQSS
+176 GERTSQSG
-184 AAGENLKFDLPGNAA
+184 AAGEDLKFNLPDDAA
-199 QGLAQQSEMRQG
+199 QGLAQQREVPQS
-211 GGFINIAVQNG
+211 GGFINTAAQNV
-222 AADADL
+222 
-228 KFNLARE
+228 FE
-235 DASLE
+235 QSC
-240 GGENLK
+240 GENLK

-253 ARGQNLNRDGAQNLA
+253 ARGQNLNRSGAQNLA
-268 GEEFFK
+268 GDGFFK
-274 SSRIQT
+274 SSRIRT
-280 EALEQNGGEQSCS
+280 EALEQNGGEQSCG
-293 ENLKFHLGGRV
+293 ENLKFHPSGCA
-304 PQSND
+304 PQND
-309 ASKFNSAS
+309 DAGKFNSAA

-325 PAAKGEILKFKPIAG
+325 PAAGDEISKFKPIAG
-340 DGISNFKPAVSGEIS
+340 EEIS
-355 NFSSVV
+355 NFSSAAS
-361 GEGIPLMS
+361 EGIPLMS

-377 KNVPQN
+377 ENVPQN
-383 VAQSAQAADIERDEP
+383 VVQSVQAAEIERDEP

-409 KFKDKIFVSGGAIF
+409 KFKDKIFMSRDVIF
-423 CESEGEFAAF
+423 CESENEFAAF

-446 EKFSPRIGRKIAR
+446 TKFSPRIGRKIAR
-459 VRVRTMQ
+459 VRVRKMQ

-522 DFRERIKLGK
+522 DFRARIKLGK

>member
-30 NKDCEISVSV
+30 SKDCEISVSV

-62 TLERLRS
+62 TLARLRS

-96 NCGADESLGES
+96 NCGANKNLDNG
-107 GARDC
+107 GTQGC
-112 VNWANGDAGDDAG
+112 VNWANGDANSDAG
-125 GVNSAHLQS
+125 SVNSAHLQS
-134 SAGISGSGGDGDDVS
+134 GAGISGSGVDSGDVS
-149 GSANNAMGDMGD
+149 SSANNSMGGMND
-161 GACGGTGSEILKFHS
+161 GADDGAGSEILKFHS
-176 GERTSQSS
+176 GECASQNG
-184 AAGENLKFDLPGNAA
+184 AASEDLKFDLPDDAA
-199 QGLAQQSEMRQG
+199 QGLAQQSEVRQSG
-211 GGFINIAVQNG
+211 GLVNTA
-222 AADADL
+222 
-228 KFNLARE
+228 
-235 DASLE
+235 
-240 GGENLK
+240 
-246 FNPNALG
+246 
-253 ARGQNLNRDGAQNLA
+253 AQNV
-268 GEEFFK
+268 
-274 SSRIQT
+274 R
-280 EALEQNGGEQSCS
+280 EQSRG
-293 ENLKFHLGGRV
+293 EILKFHSGGCA
-304 PQSND
+304 PQSRD
-309 ASKFNSAS
+309 AGKFNSAA

-325 PAAKGEILKFKPIAG
+325 PAAGDEISKFKPVAG
-340 DGISNFKPAVSGEIS
+340 EGISNFKPAASGEIS
-355 NFSSVV
+355 NLSFVV
-361 GEGIPLMS
+361 GKEISVAS
-369 ERISKSAS
+369 EKISKSAS
-377 KNVPQN
+377 ENMPQN
-383 VAQSAQAADIERDEP
+383 VAQSAQAAERDEP

-409 KFKDKIFVSGGAIF
+409 KFKDKIFVSEGTIF

-440 LYLRYI
+440 IYLRYI
-446 EKFSPRIGRKIAR
+446 AKFSPRIGRKIAR
-459 VRVRTMQ
+459 VRVRKMQ

-522 DFRERIKLGK
+522 DFRARIKLGK

>member
-30 NKDCEISVSV
+30 NKECEISVSV

-52 ILKHESWIRQ
+52 ILTHESWIRQ

-87 FSREVELGT
+87 FSREGGLGI
-96 NCGADESLGES
+96 NCGANEVLCNDSAQS
-107 GARDC
+107 R
-112 VNWANGDAGDDAG
+112 VNDDASNDAG
-125 GVNSAHLQS
+125 GINLAHLQS
-134 SAGISGSGGDGDDVS
+134 GANISGSGGDGGDVR
-149 GSANNAMGDMGD
+149 GSANNSTGGMND
-161 GACGGTGSEILKFHS
+161 GAGGGTGSEILKFHS
-176 GERTSQSS
+176 GERTSQSN
-184 AAGENLKFDLPGNAA
+184 AAGENLKFNLPDDVA

-211 GGFINIAVQNG
+211 GGFINTAAQNG
-222 AADADL
+222 AADTDL
-228 KFNLARE
+228 EFNLAQE
-235 DASLE
+235 GLSLE
-240 GGENLK
+240 SSKNFK
-246 FNPNALG
+246 FNPNTLG
-253 ARGQNLNRDGAQNLA
+253 TRGQNLNRGGAQNLA
-268 GEEFFK
+268 GEGFLK
-274 SSRIQT
+274 SSRIRT
-280 EALEQNGGEQSCS
+280 EALEQNGGEQSYG
-293 ENLKFHLGGRV
+293 EILKFHSDGRA

-309 ASKFNSAS
+309 AGKFNSAS

-325 PAAKGEILKFKPIAG
+325 PAARGGILKFDPAAG
-340 DGISNFKPAVSGEIS
+340 DEISKFKPAANGEIS
-355 NFSSVV
+355 NFDSVV
-361 GEGIPLMS
+361 GEGISVAS
-369 ERISKSAS
+369 EKTSKSAS
-377 KNVPQN
+377 ENVPQN
-383 VAQSAQAADIERDEP
+383 VAQSTQAADIEP
-398 DFTIKNFIQSS
+398 DFTIKNFIKSS
-409 KFKDKIFVSGGAIF
+409 KFKDKILMSRDVIF
-423 CESEGEFAAF
+423 CESESEFAAF

-446 EKFSPRIGRKIAR
+446 AKFSPRIGRKIAR
-459 VRVRTMQ
+459 VRVRKMQ

-522 DFRERIKLGK
+522 DFRARIKLGK

>member
-30 NKDCEISVSV
+30 SKDCEISVSV
-40 PRSYTAAQAKDF
+40 PRSYTAAQAESF

-62 TLERLRS
+62 TLARLRS

-87 FSREVELGT
+87 FSREAELDA
-96 NCGADESLGES
+96 NCGANEVLCNDSAQS
-107 GARDC
+107 R
-112 VNWANGDAGDDAG
+112 VNDDASNDAGS
-125 GVNSAHLQS
+125 VNSAHLQS
-134 SAGISGSGGDGDDVS
+134 GTSISGNDVS
-149 GSANNAMGDMGD
+149 GSANNAMGGMND
-161 GACGGTGSEILKFHS
+161 GADGAMASEILKFHS
-176 GERTSQSS
+176 GEHTSQSG
-184 AAGENLKFDLPGNAA
+184 AAGENLKFNLPDDVA

-211 GGFINIAVQNG
+211 GGFINTAAQNG
-222 AADADL
+222 AADTDL
-228 KFNLARE
+228 EFNLARE

-253 ARGQNLNRDGAQNLA
+253 ARGQNLNRGGAQNLA

-280 EALEQNGGEQSCS
+280 EALEQSDGEQSCG
-293 ENLKFHLGGRV
+293 ENLKFHSGKRV

-309 ASKFNSAS
+309 AGKFNSAS

-325 PAAKGEILKFKPIAG
+325 PAARDGILKFKPIAG
-340 DGISNFKPAVSGEIS
+340 EGISNFKPAANGEIS

-361 GEGIPLMS
+361 GEEISVAS
-369 ERISKSAS
+369 EKTSKSAS
-377 KNVPQN
+377 ENVPQN
-383 VAQSAQAADIERDEP
+383 VAQSAQAAERDEP

-409 KFKDKIFVSGGAIF
+409 KFKDKIFMSRDAIF
-423 CESEGEFAAF
+423 CKDEGEFAAF

-459 VRVRTMQ
+459 VRVRKMQ

-522 DFRERIKLGK
+522 DFRARIKLGK

>member
-1 MAEQKVSLNLLGLP
+1 MAEQKVSLNLLDLP

-22 MKYARIRI
+22 MKYTRIRI
-30 NKDCEISVSV
+30 SKDCEISVSV

-62 TLERLRS
+62 TLARLQS

-87 FSREVELGT
+87 FSREAELGT
-96 NCGADESLGES
+96 NCSANKNLDNGD
-107 GARDC
+107 ARDC
-112 VNWANGDAGDDAG
+112 VNWANGGTNSDAG
-125 GVNSAHLQS
+125 GVNSTHLQS
-134 SAGISGSGGDGDDVS
+134 GAGISDGGDVS
-149 GSANNAMGDMGD
+149 GSANNSMGGMND
-161 GACGGTGSEILKFHS
+161 GVGSGAGSGILKFHS
-176 GERTSQSS
+176 GEHTSQSS
-184 AAGENLKFDLPGNAA
+184 VAGEDLKFNLPVDAA
-199 QGLAQQSEMRQG
+199 QGLAQQNAMRQSG
-211 GGFINIAVQNG
+211 EFINTA
-222 AADADL
+222 
-228 KFNLARE
+228 
-235 DASLE
+235 
-240 GGENLK
+240 
-246 FNPNALG
+246 
-253 ARGQNLNRDGAQNLA
+253 AQNV
-268 GEEFFK
+268 
-274 SSRIQT
+274 R
-280 EALEQNGGEQSCS
+280 EQSCG
-293 ENLKFHLGGRV
+293 EILKFHSDGCA
-304 PQSND
+304 PQSDD
-309 ASKFNSAS
+309 AGKFNSAAS
-317 SGEILKFD
+317 DQILKFD
-325 PAAKGEILKFKPIAG
+325 PAARDGILKFKPIAG
-340 DGISNFKPAVSGEIS
+340 EEISNFKPAESGGIS
-355 NFSSVV
+355 KFSSVV
-361 GEGIPLMS
+361 GEGISKFKPAVN
-369 ERISKSAS
+369 ERTSKSAS
-377 KNVPQN
+377 ENASQN
-383 VAQSAQAADIERDEP
+383 VAQSAQAAAIEHDEP

-409 KFKDKIFVSGGAIF
+409 KFKDKIFVSEGAIF

-446 EKFSPRIGRKIAR
+446 AKFSPRIDRKIAR
-459 VRVRTMQ
+459 VRVRKMQ

-482 LSLIERDPR
+482 LGLIERDWR

>member
-30 NKDCEISVSV
+30 SKDCEISVSV

-62 TLERLRS
+62 TLARLQS

-96 NCGADESLGES
+96 NCGANKNLDNG
-107 GARDC
+107 GAGGGVD
-112 VNWANGDAGDDAG
+112 DDANSHTG

-134 SAGISGSGGDGDDVS
+134 GAGIGGSGVNGGDVS
-149 GSANNAMGDMGD
+149 GSANNGTGGMND

-176 GERTSQSS
+176 GERTLQSN
-184 AAGENLKFDLPGNAA
+184 AAGEDLKFNLHGDAV
-199 QGLAQQSEMRQG
+199 QRLAQQSEVRQS
-211 GGFINIAVQNG
+211 GGFI
-222 AADADL
+222 DT
-228 KFNLARE
+228 
-235 DASLE
+235 ASQSVRKQSR
-240 GGENLK
+240 GE
-246 FNPNALG
+246 
-253 ARGQNLNRDGAQNLA
+253 
-268 GEEFFK
+268 
-274 SSRIQT
+274 I
-280 EALEQNGGEQSCS
+280 
-293 ENLKFHLGGRV
+293 LKFHPSGCA
-304 PQSND
+304 PQSDD
-309 ASKFNSAS
+309 AGKFNSAS
-317 SGEILKFD
+317 SGEIFKLNPVARD
-325 PAAKGEILKFKPIAG
+325 GILKFKPIAG
-340 DGISNFKPAVSGEIS
+340 EEILKFKPAANGEIS
-355 NFSSVV
+355 NFSSIV
-361 GEGIPLMS
+361 GEGISVAS
-369 ERISKSAS
+369 EKTSKSAS
-377 KNVPQN
+377 ENAPQN
-383 VAQSAQAADIERDEP
+383 VAQSAQAEERDEP

-409 KFKDKIFVSGGAIF
+409 KFKDKIFMSRDVIF

-446 EKFSPRIGRKIAR
+446 AKFSPRIGRKIAR
-459 VRVRTMQ
+459 VRVRKMQ
-466 TRWGSCNHA
+466 MRWGSCNHA

-522 DFRERIKLGK
+522 DFRARIKLGK

>member
-30 NKDCEISVSV
+30 SKDCEISVSV

-62 TLERLRS
+62 TLARLRS

-74 DQVRI
+74 DEVRI

-87 FSREVELGT
+87 FSREAELGT
-96 NCGADESLGES
+96 NCGADGSLGDS
-107 GARDC
+107 GVRDC
-112 VNWANGDAGDDAG
+112 VDDGAG
-125 GVNSAHLQS
+125 GVHSAHLQS
-134 SAGISGSGGDGDDVS
+134 GAGIGGSGVNGGDVS
-149 GSANNAMGDMGD
+149 GSANNAMNGMNDSAD
-161 GACGGTGSEILKFHS
+161 GGTGSEILKFHS
-176 GERTSQSS
+176 GEHTSQSG
-184 AAGENLKFDLPGNAA
+184 AASENLKFDLPGDAA
-199 QGLAQQSEMRQG
+199 QGLAQQSVVRQND
-211 GGFINIAVQNG
+211 GFINTV
-222 AADADL
+222 
-228 KFNLARE
+228 
-235 DASLE
+235 
-240 GGENLK
+240 
-246 FNPNALG
+246 
-253 ARGQNLNRDGAQNLA
+253 AQNV
-268 GEEFFK
+268 F
-274 SSRIQT
+274 
-280 EALEQNGGEQSCS
+280 EQSRG
-293 ENLKFHLGGRV
+293 EILKFHSSGRAT
-304 PQSND
+304 QSGD
-309 ASKFNSAS
+309 AGKFNSAAS
-317 SGEILKFD
+317 DQILKFD
-325 PAAKGEILKFKPIAG
+325 PAARDEISKFKPA
-340 DGISNFKPAVSGEIS
+340 ASGE
-355 NFSSVV
+355 
-361 GEGIPLMS
+361 
-369 ERISKSAS
+369 ISKSAS
-377 KNVPQN
+377 ENALQN
-383 VAQSAQAADIERDEP
+383 AAQSAQAERDKP

-409 KFKDKIFVSGGAIF
+409 KFKDKIFVSKGAIF

-446 EKFSPRIGRKIAR
+446 EKFSPQIGRKIAR
-459 VRVRTMQ
+459 VRVRKMQ

-482 LSLIERDPR
+482 LSLIERDRR

-522 DFRERIKLGK
+522 DFRARIKLGK

>member
-30 NKDCEISVSV
+30 SKDCEISVSV

-74 DQVRI
+74 DEVRI

-87 FSREVELGT
+87 FSREAELGT
-96 NCGADESLGES
+96 NCGANESLGDS
-107 GARDC
+107 GAQGC
-112 VNWANGDAGDDAG
+112 ANWANGDTNSDAG

-134 SAGISGSGGDGDDVS
+134 GAGISDGGDVS
-149 GSANNAMGDMGD
+149 GSANNSLGGMND
-161 GACGGTGSEILKFHS
+161 GAGNEILKFHS
-176 GERTSQSS
+176 DGCTSQSG
-184 AAGENLKFDLPGNAA
+184 AADEDLKFDLHGDAV
-199 QGLAQQSEMRQG
+199 QGLAQQSEMRQND
-211 GGFINIAVQNG
+211 GFINIAAQNV
-222 AADADL
+222 
-228 KFNLARE
+228 FE
-235 DASLE
+235 QSC
-240 GGENLK
+240 GENLK
-246 FNPNALG
+246 FHS
-253 ARGQNLNRDGAQNLA
+253 
-268 GEEFFK
+268 GE
-274 SSRIQT
+274 
-280 EALEQNGGEQSCS
+280 
-293 ENLKFHLGGRV
+293 RV
-304 PQSND
+304 PRSRD
-309 ASKFNSAS
+309 AGKFNPTAR
-317 SGEILKFD
+317 D
-325 PAAKGEILKFKPIAG
+325 EILKFKPVA
-340 DGISNFKPAVSGEIS
+340 SGEIS

-361 GEGIPLMS
+361 GEEIPFMS
-369 ERISKSAS
+369 EKISRAAS
-377 KNVPQN
+377 ENVPQN
-383 VAQSAQAADIERDEP
+383 VAQSTQAADIEP
-398 DFTIKNFIQSS
+398 DFTIKNFIKSS
-409 KFKDKIFVSGGAIF
+409 KFKDKILMSRDVIF

-446 EKFSPRIGRKIAR
+446 AKLSPRIGRKIAR
-459 VRVRTMQ
+459 VRVRKMQ

-522 DFRERIKLGK
+522 DFRARIKLGK

>member
-30 NKDCEISVSV
+30 SKDCEISVSV
-40 PRSYTAAQAKDF
+40 PHSYTAAQAENF
-52 ILKHESWIRQ
+52 ILKHESWIRR
-62 TLERLRS
+62 TLARLRS

-87 FSREVELGT
+87 FSREAELGT
-96 NCGADESLGES
+96 NCGASGSLGDS
-107 GARDC
+107 GAEGGVD
-112 VNWANGDAGDDAG
+112 GDANSDAD

-134 SAGISGSGGDGDDVS
+134 GASISDGGDVS
-149 GSANNAMGDMGD
+149 GSANNSMGGMND
-161 GACGGTGSEILKFHS
+161 GAGSGAGNEILKFHS
-176 GERTSQSS
+176 GECASQSDMAS
-184 AAGENLKFDLPGNAA
+184 EDLKFNLPDDAAQGLSQQSKMRQSSGFINTAAQNVFEQSCGENLKFHSGGCIP
-199 QGLAQQSEMRQG
+199 QSS
-211 GGFINIAVQNG
+211 
-222 AADADL
+222 DAG
-228 KFNLARE
+228 KFNSA
-235 DASLE
+235 ASDE
-240 GGENLK
+240 ILK
-246 FNPNALG
+246 FNPA
-253 ARGQNLNRDGAQNLA
+253 ARDG
-268 GEEFFK
+268 
-274 SSRIQT
+274 
-280 EALEQNGGEQSCS
+280 
-293 ENLKFHLGGRV
+293 
-304 PQSND
+304 
-309 ASKFNSAS
+309 
-317 SGEILKFD
+317 
-325 PAAKGEILKFKPIAG
+325 ILKFKPAE
-340 DGISNFKPAVSGEIS
+340 SGEIS

-361 GEGIPLMS
+361 GEGISVAS
-369 ERISKSAS
+369 EKILKSAS
-377 KNVPQN
+377 ENASQN
-383 VAQSAQAADIERDEP
+383 VSQSAQAAKLERDEP
-398 DFTIKNFIQSS
+398 NFIIKNFIQSS
-409 KFKDKIFVSGGAIF
+409 KFKDKIFMSRDAIF
-423 CESEGEFAAF
+423 CESEDEFAAF

-459 VRVRTMQ
+459 VRVRKMQ

-522 DFRERIKLGK
+522 DFRARIKLGK

>member
-30 NKDCEISVSV
+30 SKDCEISVSV
-40 PRSYTAAQAKDF
+40 PRSYTAAQAENF
-52 ILKHESWIRQ
+52 ILKHESWIRR

-87 FSREVELGT
+87 FSCEAELGA
-96 NCGADESLGES
+96 NCGANKNLDNG
-107 GARDC
+107 GTQGC
-112 VNWANGDAGDDAG
+112 VNWANGDANSDAG

-134 SAGISGSGGDGDDVS
+134 GAGISGSGADVR
-149 GSANNAMGDMGD
+149 GSANNGTGDMGD

-176 GERTSQSS
+176 
-184 AAGENLKFDLPGNAA
+184 
-199 QGLAQQSEMRQG
+199 
-211 GGFINIAVQNG
+211 
-222 AADADL
+222 
-228 KFNLARE
+228 
-235 DASLE
+235 
-240 GGENLK
+240 
-246 FNPNALG
+246 
-253 ARGQNLNRDGAQNLA
+253 DGRA
-268 GEEFFK
+268 
-274 SSRIQT
+274 
-280 EALEQNGGEQSCS
+280 
-293 ENLKFHLGGRV
+293 

-309 ASKFNSAS
+309 AGKFNSAS

-325 PAAKGEILKFKPIAG
+325 PAARDGILKFKPIAG
-340 DGISNFKPAVSGEIS
+340 EGISNFKPAASGEIS
-355 NFSSVV
+355 NLSSVM
-361 GEGIPLMS
+361 GEEIPFMS
-369 ERISKSAS
+369 EKISKSAS
-377 KNVPQN
+377 ENAPQN
-383 VAQSAQAADIERDEP
+383 VAQSVQMSERNEP

-433 KKAFALE
+433 KKTFALE

-446 EKFSPRIGRKIAR
+446 AKFSPRIGRKIAR
-459 VRVRTMQ
+459 VRVRKMQ

-482 LSLIERDPR
+482 LSLIERDLR

-522 DFRERIKLGK
+522 DFRARIKLGK